1 MKKKMVSTLKDKKY
15 AKLTKKEIVLISL
28 YQRGGNKKRVHTEEI
43 SHRAFQINRD
53 LFSWKLK
60 KFKHFPDI
68 TQVYKTLTHLSEE
81 KKVFGTKNEDP
92 NKDGWIL
99 TDEGLSFCKDDLA
112 ELIDIRKNKSNPQQ
126 HEKAYLISIKKSD
139 FYKEW
144 KSQNEKKLNLRTI
157 YDVAELLKVLTSN
170 TPRLIEKFYE
180 TKTFANELNENVHDF
195 LVYIEGKFGDLFNE
209 GKRKEA
215 LNKSK
220 KLLKKV
226 L

>member
-81 KKVFGTKNEDP
+81 KKFLELKMKTQIKMG
-92 NKDGWIL
+92 GYWL
-99 TDEGLSFCKDDLA
+99 T
-112 ELIDIRKNKSNPQQ
+112 R
-126 HEKAYLISIKKSD
+126 
-139 FYKEW
+139 
-144 KSQNEKKLNLRTI
+144 
-157 YDVAELLKVLTSN
+157 V
-170 TPRLIEKFYE
+170 
-180 TKTFANELNENVHDF
+180 
-195 LVYIEGKFGDLFNE
+195 
-209 GKRKEA
+209 
-215 LNKSK
+215 
-220 KLLKKV
+220 
-226 L
+226 

>member
-1 MKKKMVSTLKDKKY
+1 MKKKMVLTLKDKKY

-43 SHRAFQINRD
+43 SHRAFQINRE

-60 KFKHFPDI
+60 KFKHIPDI

-81 KKVFGTKNEDP
+81 KSLWYKNEDP

-144 KSQNEKKLNLRTI
+144 KFQNEKN
-157 YDVAELLKVLTSN
+157 
-170 TPRLIEKFYE
+170 
-180 TKTFANELNENVHDF
+180 
-195 LVYIEGKFGDLFNE
+195 
-209 GKRKEA
+209 
-215 LNKSK
+215 
-220 KLLKKV
+220 
-226 L
+226 